1 MEISLQEKMCRL
13 VVSME
18 EKFEESL
25 RHEKEQLEIVYK
37 EKLKDAELYERM
49 AMASSGSRRASLAKI
64 STMSDLL
71 SIKVPTLEAI
81 ETMERDDMI
90 EKFLVLL
97 DHFYR
102 AVEEIRT
109 LRSHLREAQ
118 DTNDQLELE
127 KLRFEESFKRTIV
140 MQEQQENL
148 MSKRIQDLTNK
159 LLVSEKSVKQLKER
173 RHSKKNSLVAS
184 AAAAALAASDKSG
197 NSSSQNNE
205 WTVTSSQV
213 IKEDI
218 AVDVTDDCKY
228 TEIKSAN
235 FCQLLRCGST
245 PLSNQILKPKLN
257 VIQSKIDEGIRNLL
271 LNSKNLF
278 EPQI

>member
-1 MEISLQEKMCRL
+1 
-13 VVSME
+13 ME

-25 RHEKEQLEIVYK
+25 RHEKKQLELAYK
-37 EKLKDAELYERM
+37 EKLKDAEMYERM
-49 AMASSGSRRASLAKI
+49 AMTSSDSGSRRASLAKI

-71 SIKVPTLEAI
+71 SIKVPSLEAI

-109 LRSHLREAQ
+109 LRLHLREAQ

-159 LLVSEKSVKQLKER
+159 LLISEKTVKQLKER
-173 RHSKKNSLVAS
+173 RHSKKNSIVAS
-184 AAAAALAASDKSG
+184 SASASTVSDKSG

-205 WTVTSSQV
+205 
-213 IKEDI
+213 
-218 AVDVTDDCKY
+218 
-228 TEIKSAN
+228 
-235 FCQLLRCGST
+235 
-245 PLSNQILKPKLN
+245 
-257 VIQSKIDEGIRNLL
+257 
-271 LNSKNLF
+271 
-278 EPQI
+278 

>member
-1 MEISLQEKMCRL
+1 M

-25 RHEKEQLEIVYK
+25 RHEKEQLELAYQ
-37 EKLKDAELYERM
+37 EKMKDAEMYERM
-49 AMASSGSRRASLAKI
+49 AMASSDSASRRASLAKI

-71 SIKVPTLEAI
+71 SIKVPSLEAI
-81 ETMERDDMI
+81 ETMEREDMI

-102 AVEEIRT
+102 AIEEIRT
-109 LRSHLREAQ
+109 LRLHLREAQ

-173 RHSKKNSLVAS
+173 RHSKKNSIVAS
-184 AAAAALAASDKSG
+184 AAASDKSG

-205 WTVTSSQV
+205 
-213 IKEDI
+213 
-218 AVDVTDDCKY
+218 
-228 TEIKSAN
+228 
-235 FCQLLRCGST
+235 
-245 PLSNQILKPKLN
+245 
-257 VIQSKIDEGIRNLL
+257 
-271 LNSKNLF
+271 
-278 EPQI
+278 

>member
-1 MEISLQEKMCRL
+1 MSLFRFQDKICRL

-25 RHEKEQLEIVYK
+25 RHEKEQLEIAFQ
-37 EKLKDAELYERM
+37 EKLKDAEMYERM
-49 AMASSGSRRASLAKI
+49 AMASSDSASRRSSLAKI

-71 SIKVPTLEAI
+71 SIKVPSLEAI
-81 ETMERDDMI
+81 ETMEREDMI

-102 AVEEIRT
+102 AIEEIRT
-109 LRSHLREAQ
+109 LRLHLREAQ

-159 LLVSEKSVKQLKER
+159 LLVSEKTVKQLKER
-173 RHSKKNSLVAS
+173 RHSKKNSIVAS
-184 AAAAALAASDKSG
+184 ASAASDKSG
-197 NSSSQNNE
+197 NSSSQNN
-205 WTVTSSQV
+205 
-213 IKEDI
+213 D
-218 AVDVTDDCKY
+218 
-228 TEIKSAN
+228 
-235 FCQLLRCGST
+235 
-245 PLSNQILKPKLN
+245 
-257 VIQSKIDEGIRNLL
+257 
-271 LNSKNLF
+271 
-278 EPQI
+278 

>member
-1 MEISLQEKMCRL
+1 LIFQEKMCRL

-25 RHEKEQLEIVYK
+25 RHEKKQLELAYK
-37 EKLKDAELYERM
+37 EKLKDAEMYERM
-49 AMASSGSRRASLAKI
+49 AMTSSDSGSRRASLAKI

-71 SIKVPTLEAI
+71 SIKVPSLEAI

-109 LRSHLREAQ
+109 LRLHLREAQ

-159 LLVSEKSVKQLKER
+159 LLISEKTVKQLKER
-173 RHSKKNSLVAS
+173 RHSKKNSIVAS
-184 AAAAALAASDKSG
+184 SASASTVSDKSG

-205 WTVTSSQV
+205 
-213 IKEDI
+213 
-218 AVDVTDDCKY
+218 
-228 TEIKSAN
+228 
-235 FCQLLRCGST
+235 
-245 PLSNQILKPKLN
+245 
-257 VIQSKIDEGIRNLL
+257 
-271 LNSKNLF
+271 
-278 EPQI
+278 

>member
-1 MEISLQEKMCRL
+1 MERSHFLDHFFVIAVALTFQSALFQDKICRL

-25 RHEKEQLEIVYK
+25 RHEKEQLELAYQ
-37 EKLKDAELYERM
+37 EKMKDAEMYERM
-49 AMASSGSRRASLAKI
+49 AMASSDSASRRASLAKI

-71 SIKVPTLEAI
+71 SIKVPSLEAI
-81 ETMERDDMI
+81 ETMEREDMI

-102 AVEEIRT
+102 AIEEIRT
-109 LRSHLREAQ
+109 LRLHLREAQ

-173 RHSKKNSLVAS
+173 RHSKKNSIVAS
-184 AAAAALAASDKSG
+184 ASAAASDKSG

-205 WTVTSSQV
+205 
-213 IKEDI
+213 
-218 AVDVTDDCKY
+218 
-228 TEIKSAN
+228 
-235 FCQLLRCGST
+235 
-245 PLSNQILKPKLN
+245 
-257 VIQSKIDEGIRNLL
+257 
-271 LNSKNLF
+271 
-278 EPQI
+278 